1 MHRFGRVGKGGTMAR
16 DLKPGDLIRTLGGT
30 RPGKSVESVYNLEV
44 ARGLSFFVG
53 KGGALGHAESRW
65 FSRPGRL
72 NHLYTSEHGW
82 GWGRA

>member
-1 MHRFGRVGKGGTMAR
+1 MAR

-44 ARGLSFFVG
+44 ARGRSFFVG

-65 FSRPGRL
+65 VQPPGAAEPP
-72 NHLYTSEHGW
+72 YTSEHGW